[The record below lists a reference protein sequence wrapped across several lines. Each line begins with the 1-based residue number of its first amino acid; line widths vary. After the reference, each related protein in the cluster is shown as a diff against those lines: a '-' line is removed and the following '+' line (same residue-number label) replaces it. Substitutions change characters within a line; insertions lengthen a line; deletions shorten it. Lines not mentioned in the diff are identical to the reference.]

1 MSTNSVQTTGTT
13 GFGYGL
19 QMTRTE
25 FFKSVLQG
33 SHTKAQELAE
43 QAHQTRTFGKVDR
56 HIVDSVK
63 DNHEKLTRMSGNST
77 QIKGTSFGNVG
88 ATTAFSQ
95 FGPAAMGIR
104 A

>member
-1 MSTNSVQTTGTT
+1 MTTNGTQTIGTA
-13 GFGYGL
+13 GIGYGF
-19 QMTRTE
+19 QMSRAD

-43 QAHQTRTFGKVDR
+43 LAHKNRTFNNVDR
-56 HIVDSVK
+56 HIVDKAKES
-63 DNHEKLTRMSGNST
+63 HEQLTRMAGVST
-77 QIKGTSFGNVG
+77 QVRGTSFGNVG

-95 FGPAAMGIR
+95 FGPAAMGLR